1 MKPDEIHES
10 AGKQAAEITRLILQ
24 QRTVVF
30 GYIMTQTANYSDAED
45 LFQEVCT
52 TVCEKFQEF
61 ERGGN
66 FRAWIMQIA
75 RFKIL
80 SHYQTQTQKRRLMN
94 LTPEIAESM
103 AEESVWADL
112 EPSRETAAL
121 RHCLKKL
128 KGRSR
133 ELVLGRFGEGLTCQA
148 VAQNVGWSAN
158 SVYVALSRI
167 RRSLEE
173 CVKTQLGGAGA

>member
-1 MKPDEIHES
+1 MNSDKISE
-10 AGKQAAEITRLILQ
+10 AAAKQAAEITRLILQ
-24 QRTVVF
+24 QRAVVF
-30 GYIMTQTANYSDAED
+30 GYIMTQTGNYPDAED
-45 LFQEVCT
+45 IFQEVCA

-75 RFKIL
+75 RFKLL
-80 SHYQTQTQKRRLMN
+80 SHYQTHAQKRRLLD
-94 LTPEIAESM
+94 LTPELAEVM

-112 EPSRETAAL
+112 EPSREIAAL
-121 RHCLKKL
+121 RSCLKKL

-133 ELVLGRFGEGLTCQA
+133 DLIIGRFGEGLSCQA
-148 VAQNVGWSAN
+148 VAENVGWTPG

-167 RRSLEE
+167 KKSLEE
-173 CVKTQLGGAGA
+173 CVKGQLGGAGA